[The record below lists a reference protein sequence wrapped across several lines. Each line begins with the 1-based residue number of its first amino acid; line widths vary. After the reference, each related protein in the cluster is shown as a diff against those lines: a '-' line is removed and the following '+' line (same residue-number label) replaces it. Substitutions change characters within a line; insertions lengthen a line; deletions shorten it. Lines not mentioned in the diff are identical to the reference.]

1 MEIKQYK
8 VYKYTSPSNK
18 VYIGQ
23 TCQSIG
29 KRAMWN
35 GKGYKH
41 STHFYAAIQKYG
53 FENFQVEI
61 LKDNLTLEEANY
73 WEIYYIK
80 LYNSTD
86 REKGYNISLGGN
98 NHIISKEQ
106 LEKMSKRMKEN
117 NPMKNPEISQKVSE
131 KLKGRSF
138 SEETIKNMSN
148 RHKKMVQCIETG
160 EIFESRNAAAE
171 AVGVSP
177 SGIGRAINGEQK
189 TSAGYHWRYINE
201 DKELN

>member
-1 MEIKQYK
+1 
-8 VYKYTSPSNK
+8 
-18 VYIGQ
+18 
-23 TCQSIG
+23 
-29 KRAMWN
+29 MWD

-53 FENFQVEI
+53 FENFQIEI
-61 LKDNLTLEEANY
+61 LKNNLTLEEANY
-73 WEIYYIK
+73 WETYYIK
-80 LYNSTD
+80 LYDSTN
-86 REKGYNISLGGN
+86 REKGYNISLGGD
-98 NHIISKEQ
+98 NHIISEEQ
-106 LEKMSKRMKEN
+106 REKISKRMKEN
-117 NPMKNPEISQKVSE
+117 NPMKNPKISQKVSE

-148 RHKKMVQCIETG
+148 GHKKMVQCIETG

-189 TSAGYHWRYINE
+189 TSGGYHWRYINGN
-201 DKELN
+201 KELN